1 MSLLGLIIALVLVGL
16 ALYVIN
22 AYIPMEATIKRI
34 LNIVVIVVV
43 VIWLLYVF
51 GLLGE
56 LSTIRVPRL

>member
-1 MSLLGLIIALVLVGL
+1 MTLLSLILVLVIVGMIMFG
-16 ALYVIN
+16 VN
-22 AYIPMEATIKRI
+22 AYIPMQPTIKRI

-56 LSTIRVPRL
+56 LRTIRVPRL

>member
-16 ALYVIN
+16 ALWAIN

-56 LSTIRVPRL
+56 LRTIRVPRL